1 VELSDVLHSIWRR
14 RLLLLLVV
22 VAAGLLSA
30 AFAVTRTDEYES
42 TSTIALIPTRANQS
56 LITPDTLDA
65 LLGTYAQTAK
75 SQIVLDEAEKE
86 LGQPISG
93 EIETQT
99 RPGTGILRIV
109 VTSPDP
115 SAAQQTAAAVSTAF
129 IKSIEG
135 NGLFQAQVVDPAN
148 FPEEPAGIS
157 SKFVILIGI
166 LLGLFAGAMLAY
178 FVDQF
183 RGRVE
188 TTADVTELT
197 PIPIIGSL
205 PEQKGL
211 SRASSDLV
219 WDDLE
224 MTYLQEALR
233 TLRTNLEVLLD
244 QPQGLIQITS
254 PLTAEGKSTIVAN
267 LGVALAQL
275 GIDTVIVDADLH
287 KPRQHEIFGIRN
299 DYGFANALN
308 GQAKSKIRR
317 ARTKINGLTVVPSG
331 PIPTNATELLHV
343 RSGAVFEALRATG
356 ALILVD
362 SPPLLPVSDARILS
376 ARCDSTILV
385 VSAGKDK
392 PSELTSAL
400 EILDFSGA
408 DVLGIV
414 LNRSKEAST
423 GAYGNYRT
431 VAAPQSEPERV
442 PTPK

>member
-1 VELSDVLHSIWRR
+1 MELSDVLHSIWRR

-22 VAAGLLSA
+22 VAVGALSA

-42 TSTIALIPTRANQS
+42 TSTIALIPTRENQS

-75 SQIVLDEAEKE
+75 SKVVLDDAEKD
-86 LGQPISG
+86 LGKPISG
-93 EIETQT
+93 EVETET

-109 VTSPDP
+109 VTSSEP
-115 SAAQQTAAAVSTAF
+115 AVAQRTAAAVSTAF
-129 IKSIEG
+129 INSIQD

-188 TTADVTELT
+188 TAADVAELT
-197 PIPIIGSL
+197 PIPIIGAL
-205 PEQKGL
+205 PEQKSL
-211 SRASSDLV
+211 SRASSGLV
-219 WDDLE
+219 WDDLDLTN
-224 MTYLQEALR
+224 MQEALR

-244 QPQGLIQITS
+244 RPQGLIQITS
-254 PLTAEGKSTIVAN
+254 PLVAEGKSTIVAN

-275 GIDTVIVDADLH
+275 GINTVIVDADLH

-308 GQAKSKIRR
+308 GQANSKIRR
-317 ARTKINGLTVVPSG
+317 AQTAVKGLTVVPSG
-331 PIPTNATELLHV
+331 PIPDNATELLHV
-343 RSGAVFEALRATG
+343 RSGAIFETLRSTG

-385 VSAGKDK
+385 VSAGNEK
-392 PSELTSAL
+392 PSELSSAL
-400 EILDFSGA
+400 EVLSFSGA
-408 DVLGIV
+408 EVLGIV
-414 LNRSKEAST
+414 LNRSKEASG

-431 VAAPQSEPERV
+431 VAAPPLEQEPA
-442 PTPK
+442 TK